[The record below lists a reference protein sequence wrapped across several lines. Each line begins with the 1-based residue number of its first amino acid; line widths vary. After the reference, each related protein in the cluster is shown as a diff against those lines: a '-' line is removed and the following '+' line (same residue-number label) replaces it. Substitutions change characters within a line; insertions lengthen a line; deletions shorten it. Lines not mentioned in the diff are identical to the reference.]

1 MSEILIV
8 TDLGTFK
15 AYEIV
20 KEPLQ
25 SPKLELIK
33 AFENIPA
40 YAKVSDIMAD
50 EAGRFGVEQY
60 GGGIIK
66 GYGEKHNLE
75 EEIKRRIL
83 KTIAEEIEKIIKEHK
98 PKIWHFAS
106 EKTINNQLLDLLN
119 EDTKKLISK
128 NIKANLTKLGKKEL
142 LDYLDKH

>member
-20 KEPLQ
+20 KEPLE

-50 EAGRFGVEQY
+50 QAGRFGVEQS
-60 GGGIIK
+60 GGGVIK
-66 GYGEKHNLE
+66 GYGEKHHLE
-75 EEIKRRIL
+75 EEIEKRIL
-83 KTIAEEIEKIIKEHK
+83 KTIAEEIENILEEHK
-98 PKIWHFAS
+98 PKVWHLAT
-106 EKTINNQLLDLLN
+106 EKTINNKLLELISEN
-119 EDTKKLISK
+119 TKKILSK

-142 LDYLDKH
+142 LEYLNKS